1 MLSLRRDYVYLQR
14 VPFILKKYSFLST
27 LDYGLSGLVMK
38 AMKVLA
44 VLWCLAFLLWDSHLL
59 TAGSLVPLE
68 GEELHSVLL
77 HHLSKCSNFS
87 SRFSYVLK

>member
-68 GEELHSVLL
+68 GS
-77 HHLSKCSNFS
+77 CSPGGGRIAFCS
-87 SRFSYVLK
+87 LAPFIQML